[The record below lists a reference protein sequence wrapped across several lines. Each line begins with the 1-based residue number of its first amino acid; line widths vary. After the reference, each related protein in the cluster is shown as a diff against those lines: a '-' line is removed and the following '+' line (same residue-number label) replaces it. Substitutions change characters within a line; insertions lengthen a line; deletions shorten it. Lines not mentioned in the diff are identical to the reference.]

1 MKKTMIIA
9 ALLLASTSLS
19 AGALCQTRYFFSGD
33 GKINIVG
40 AKNGISFNGTYRL
53 ADGTYDPSAM
63 KRIHSVFSA
72 NYGSNVSEIS
82 TRFIEYLDYIQ
93 DHYNPKA
100 KITIISGYRSPS
112 YNTGLRNKGRLAAKA
127 SLHQYGMAADI
138 KIDGVRA
145 ENLWHFIRDNNF
157 GGAGYYH
164 GASVHVDSGP
174 ARFWDET
181 TSGVGTD
188 ISDDNKLI
196 EIVTDKDIYTA
207 GEEIKIR
214 ITRATLFPVSAS
226 PNFTIEEQSKSGNW
240 KAKKKIEAKFPS
252 NSGEKCVSMKNI
264 DEMTGI
270 SIALPENFLPGKYR
284 VSVEFCG
291 EIPESMPAIKESATF
306 EIR

>member
-145 ENLWHFIRDNNF
+145 ENLWHFIRDNNL

-196 EIVTDKDIYTA
+196 EVVMDKDIYKP
-207 GEEIKIR
+207 GERVKMR
-214 ITRATLFPVSAS
+214 LTRATLFPVSSS
-226 PNFTIEEQSKSGNW
+226 PSFRLEELSRSDKWKLKKTIR
-240 KAKKKIEAKFPS
+240 AKFPN
-252 NSGEKCVSMKNI
+252 NSDEECVSMKNI

-270 SIALPENFLPGKYR
+270 SMDLPEKTPPGRYR
-284 VSVEFCG
+284 ISAEFCG
-291 EIPESMPAIKESATF
+291 EMPESMPAIKESAIF

>member
-1 MKKTMIIA
+1 MKKTMIITA
-9 ALLLASTSLS
+9 IFIAVASLPSR
-19 AGALCQTRYFFSGD
+19 GFCETRYFFSGD
-33 GKINIVG
+33 GKIHIVG
-40 AKNGISFNGTYRL
+40 AKNGISFNGTYRRP
-53 ADGTYDPSAM
+53 DGSYDPSAM
-63 KRIHSVFSA
+63 QKIHSAFSA
-72 NYGSNVSEIS
+72 KYGNPVSEIS

-100 KITIISGYRSPS
+100 RITIISGYRSPS

-138 KIDGVRA
+138 KIDGVKA
-145 ENLWHFIRDNNF
+145 ENLWHFIRENNF

-164 GASVHVDSGP
+164 GTAVHVDSGP

-196 EIVTDKDIYTA
+196 EVVMDKDIYKT
-207 GEEIKIR
+207 GEKIKIR
-214 ITRATLFPVSAS
+214 FTRATLFPVSAS
-226 PNFTIEEQSKSGNW
+226 PNFRLEELSRSDKWKLKKTIR
-240 KAKKKIEAKFPS
+240 AKFPN
-252 NSGEKCVSMKNI
+252 NSDEECVSMKNI

-270 SIALPENFLPGKYR
+270 YLDLPEKTPPGRYR
-284 VSVEFCG
+284 ISAEFCG
-291 EIPESMPAIKESATF
+291 EIPESMPAIKESAIF

>member
-1 MKKTMIIA
+1 MIIA
-9 ALLLASTSLS
+9 ALLLVATSLS
-19 AGALCQTRYFFSGD
+19 ARGLGQTRYFFSGD

-63 KRIHSVFSA
+63 EKIHSVFSA
-72 NYGSNVSEIS
+72 KYGIPGSEIS

-145 ENLWHFIRDNNF
+145 EDLWHFIRENNF

-164 GASVHVDSGP
+164 GTSVHVDSGP

-196 EIVTDKDIYTA
+196 EIVLDKDIYKP
-207 GEEIKIR
+207 GETIKVR
-214 ITRATLFPVSAS
+214 LTRATLFPVSAS
-226 PNFTIEEQSKSGNW
+226 PNFSLEELSRSDKWKLKKTIR
-240 KAKKKIEAKFPS
+240 AKCSS
-252 NSGEKCVSMKNI
+252 NSGAECVSMKNI

-270 SIALPENFLPGKYR
+270 SLDLPEKISSGRYR
-284 VSVEFCG
+284 ISVGFCG
-291 EIPESMPAIKESATF
+291 EMPESMPAIKESAAF